1 MSSGVEQLSSND
13 ELLKKIE
20 KFCDLSEEQLWFA
33 SLFLSEKK
41 KEAIKQWLMRY
52 FLGEDQIL
60 SPMLKKKLPENTQKY
75 IESQRSELLK
85 DPKYIAF
92 VTQNRAK
99 ILAEECWHNR
109 QDEWVTWQQPWSSSD
124 CGKTTPSQ
132 EIDPWISWGT
142 PWTSESWAV
151 ENQDSFENEL
161 ISPER
166 VREVCDYISWK
177 GKYYSNSKKQYVSW
191 WVGKYKWLC
200 TTWTYAILALLLSKE
215 PVNQDARQHYF
226 DAHGM
231 ERNTNHIFFDG
242 NDEKLRKMHCYP
254 YIKYNPKLET
264 SWVDPTDPSA
274 SGYVPK
280 IWDVAVRD
288 PFPLNPKHP
297 EKKTQHM
304 AIYTEVRING
314 KIERRWVSD
323 TIQPRM
329 SCYNATPDRERYPTE
344 PNVSIYRLWSC

>member
-20 KFCDLSEEQLWFA
+20 KFCDLSEEQLWF
-33 SLFLSEKK
+33 LNFFWKK
-41 KEAIKQWLMRY
+41 NTIQWVKDF
-52 FLGEDQIL
+52 FLGKGEL
-60 SPMLKKKLPENTQKY
+60 PSMLPENTKRY
-75 IESQRSELLK
+75 LEKWRKKLEDTYPEYWRDCIYNLIRKASNNL
-85 DPKYIAF
+85 I
-92 VTQNRAK
+92 
-99 ILAEECWHNR
+99 EECWQNR
-109 QDEWVTWQQPWSSSD
+109 WQQPWSSSD

-132 EIDPWISWGT
+132 ETDPWISWRT
-142 PWTSESWAV
+142 PWTSEPWAV
-151 ENQDSFENEL
+151 KNQDSFENEL

-166 VREVCDYISWK
+166 VREVSDYISWK
-177 GKYYSNSKKQYVSW
+177 GKYYSNSKKKYVSW
-191 WVGKYKWLC
+191 WVGEYKWLC

-231 ERNTNHIFFDG
+231 KRNTNHIFFDG

-254 YIKYNPKLET
+254 YMT
-264 SWVDPTDPSA
+264 WVDPTNPSA

-280 IWDVAVRD
+280 IWDVAVRN
-288 PFPLNPKHP
+288 PFRLNPDNP
-297 EKKTQHM
+297 ESETQHM
-304 AIYTEVRING
+304 AIYTEVIIHG
-314 KIERRWVSD
+314 KREYRWVSD
-323 TIQPRM
+323 TIQNRM